1 MGTVGLSFGTPT
13 SGQGFD
19 VAATVT
25 QIVTTLQGAETPYK
39 TQLTALQAQDTAIS
53 SLGGLLSTLSTDLQ
67 GLTDPTGVLA
77 GKQGSSSDTNT
88 LALTT
93 ATSQATAGSHTI
105 TVGQLAQ
112 NSTYYSAAISSSDLL
127 SGSIQLQIGS
137 QAAKTIAVSAAPNN
151 TLSGL
156 AAAINQA
163 GAGVAASVITDA
175 SGSRLSLVSTT
186 SGAAGQI
193 SVNATNLQDTSSG
206 SPVSFT
212 AGQPGQDATLVVDG
226 IPLSSASN
234 TVSNVIP
241 GVTFQLLN
249 TTTTSSPVQVQI
261 TNDTGTA
268 ASAVSTFVKDYNAV
282 VNALNAQEGKDSS
295 GNPEPLF
302 GNPIISA
309 LQQQLSSAITTQQSS
324 GIRTAFDLG
333 MQLNGDGTLTL
344 NTDTLTQAMN
354 SQYGNVQNFFQ
365 SAGGF
370 GMTMMTAVNNS
381 GSTASLGTLHL
392 AAQSNASIEANL
404 NNSIANL
411 ESSIATQKTQLTAQ
425 LNAANQ
431 TLQMIP
437 LQVSEI
443 NQIYSAIT
451 GYNVNRQ

>member
-1 MGTVGLSFGTPT
+1 MGTVGLSFGSPT

-19 VAATVT
+19 VGATVT

-53 SLGGLLSTLSTDLQ
+53 SLGGLLSTLSNDLQ
-67 GLTDPTGVLA
+67 GLTDPAGVLA

-112 NSTYYSAAISSSDLL
+112 NSTSFSAAISSSDLL

-137 QAAKTIAVSAAPNN
+137 QPATTIAVGAGPNN

-163 GAGVAASVITDA
+163 GAGVTASVITDT

-193 SVNATNLQDTSSG
+193 SVNATSLQDTSSG
-206 SPVSFT
+206 SPLSFT
-212 AGQPGQDATLVVDG
+212 AGQPGQDATMVVDG

-249 TTTTSSPVQVQI
+249 KTSSPVQVQI

-268 ASAVSTFVKDYNAV
+268 SNAVATFVKDYNAV
-282 VNALNAQEGKDSS
+282 VSALNTQEGKDSS

-309 LQQQLSSAITTQQSS
+309 LQQQLSSALTTQQSS

-333 MQLNGDGTLTL
+333 VELNGDGTLTL

-354 SQYGNVQNFFQ
+354 SQYGDVQNFFQ
-365 SAGGF
+365 AAKGF

-392 AAQSNASIEANL
+392 AAQSNASIESNL
-404 NNSIANL
+404 NDSIANL
-411 ESSIATQKTQLTAQ
+411 ESSIATQKTQLTTQ

-431 TLQMIP
+431 MLQLIP
-437 LQVSEI
+437 LQVNEI

-451 GYNVNRQ
+451 GYNVNKQ

>member
-13 SGQGFD
+13 GGQGFD

-67 GLTDPTGVLA
+67 GLTDPAGVLA

-93 ATSQATAGSHTI
+93 ATSLATAGSHTI

-112 NSTYYSAAISSSDLL
+112 NSTSYSAAIPGSDLL

-137 QAAKTIAVSAAPNN
+137 QPATTIAVSAAPNN

-175 SGSRLSLVSTT
+175 SGSRLSLVSST

-193 SVNATNLQDTSSG
+193 SVNATNLQDTTSG
-206 SPVSFT
+206 SPLSFT
-212 AGQPGQDATLVVDG
+212 PGQKGQDATMMVDG

-249 TTTTSSPVQVQI
+249 TTSSPVQVQI

-268 ASAVSTFVKDYNAV
+268 SNAVATFVKDYNAV
-282 VNALNAQEGKDSS
+282 VSALATQEGKDSS

-302 GNPIISA
+302 GNPLISA
-309 LQQQLSSAITTQQSS
+309 LQQQLSSALTTQQSS

-333 MQLNGDGTLTL
+333 IQLNGNGTLTL
-344 NTDTLTQAMN
+344 NTDTLTQAMT

-365 SAGGF
+365 SATGF
-370 GMTMMTAVNNS
+370 GVSMMTAVDNS
-381 GSTASLGTLHL
+381 GSSASLGTLHL
-392 AAQSNASIEANL
+392 AAQSNASVEANL
-404 NNSIANL
+404 NDSIAKL
-411 ESSIATQKTQLTAQ
+411 EVNIATQKTQLTAQ

-437 LQVSEI
+437 LQVNEI

-451 GYNVNRQ
+451 GYNVTKQ